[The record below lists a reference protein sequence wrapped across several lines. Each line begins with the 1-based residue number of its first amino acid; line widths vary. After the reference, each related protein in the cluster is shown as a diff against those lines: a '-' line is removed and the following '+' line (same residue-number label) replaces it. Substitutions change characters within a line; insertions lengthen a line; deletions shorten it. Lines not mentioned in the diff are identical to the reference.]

1 MRALLARPRGSGEK
15 GLFMLAKMTLEQ
27 FVESLSSA
35 TPTPGGGSAAALAGA
50 TAASLVVM
58 VCDLTIGREKYRD
71 HDVALRT
78 IRDRAAGLR
87 KDLIV
92 LVDRDAEAFDA
103 VMAARRRPKGT
114 SAEARDRDA
123 ALAAATLFATEIPLA
138 TAEACSAVMQMAV
151 ETARKGNVNAASDSG
166 TAALLAYAGLRAGV
180 MNVRTNLKGIE
191 DPARLARMRDRVRR
205 LEVEA
210 ERQREEALAAVF
222 SRINGA

>member
-1 MRALLARPRGSGEK
+1 
-15 GLFMLAKMTLEQ
+15 MLTRLTLER
-27 FVESLSSA
+27 FSEALSSA
-35 TPTPGGGSAAALAGA
+35 TPTPGGGSAAALAGT

-58 VCDLTIGREKYRD
+58 VCDLTIGREKYRV
-71 HDVALRT
+71 HEEALQA

-87 KDLIV
+87 KDLMV

-103 VMAARRRPKGT
+103 VMAARRRPKG
-114 SAEARDRDA
+114 SDAEARDREA

-151 ETARKGNVNAASDSG
+151 ETARKGNVNAASDAG
-166 TAALLAYAGLRAGV
+166 AAALLAYAGLRAGV
-180 MNVRTNLKGIE
+180 MNVRINLKGIE
-191 DPARLARMRDRVRR
+191 DPVRLARMRDRVRR

-222 SRINGA
+222 TRINGA